1 MISVDDW
8 RPAEGLT
15 LEPNALRAAK
25 EKVHSLVLTAGPGAG
40 KTEMLA
46 QRADFLLRTGTC
58 RYPKR
63 ILAISFKVDASKNLK
78 DRVQHRCGSD
88 LSSRFD
94 SHTFHAF
101 AKRIIDRFRPVLTGR
116 DALEAGYKIGSPKV
130 THKQIEFADLVPLAI
145 QILRQSKVARNAII
159 QTYSDVFL
167 DEFQDCTD
175 KQYELLKLVF
185 QGKAIRL
192 TAVGDT
198 KQRIMGW
205 AGALDGIFQTFAS
218 DFSAL
223 PLNMYLNFRS
233 KPRLLRM
240 QNEIIRVLDSAAVM
254 TDEQIAGDEGEIFAW
269 QFENSHKEAEYL
281 ANLIKTWVKT
291 ENVPYSEIAILVS
304 KQLELYADHLMA
316 ALEAQGIPFRNEQQ
330 MQDITVEPVARLIVD
345 YLSCVHGK
353 REPKAWIRLMS
364 QLIPF
369 ADDEIQSTVRQDIDR
384 LIRKHRKDSA
394 VVELIGGAFL
404 GWWDSARVFLKQV
417 GIETLVALSPDYE
430 SHGRLKEVIQDT
442 KKHIDELLKLEPDLP
457 KALERFSDD
466 KAVRILTIHKSKGL
480 EFDSVIILGVENQT
494 FWGNL
499 DEERCAFFVGV
510 SRAKSRLILTVAGRR
525 ESPASNPTRWQEQR
539 TQQNEFL
546 GYATPF
552 LSK

>member
-1 MISVDDW
+1 
-8 RPAEGLT
+8 
-15 LEPNALRAAK
+15 
-25 EKVHSLVLTAGPGAG
+25 
-40 KTEMLA
+40 
-46 QRADFLLRTGTC
+46 
-58 RYPKR
+58 
-63 ILAISFKVDASKNLK
+63 
-78 DRVQHRCGSD
+78 
-88 LSSRFD
+88 
-94 SHTFHAF
+94 
-101 AKRIIDRFRPVLTGR
+101 
-116 DALEAGYKIGSPKV
+116 
-130 THKQIEFADLVPLAI
+130 
-145 QILRQSKVARNAII
+145 
-159 QTYSDVFL
+159 
-167 DEFQDCTD
+167 
-175 KQYELLKLVF
+175 
-185 QGKAIRL
+185 
-192 TAVGDT
+192 
-198 KQRIMGW
+198 MGW

-218 DFSAL
+218 DFTAL

-291 ENVPYSEIAILVS
+291 ENVPYSEVAILVS

-364 QLIPF
+364 QLILF

-404 GWWDSARVFLKQV
+404 GWWDSARVFLKQQV

-525 ESPASNPTRWQEQR
+525 ESPASNPPRWQEQR